1 MSSIKVTI
9 CGIEMESPLVLA
21 SGILGGKASSMAM
34 VASHGAGAVTT
45 KSFGLEPR
53 AGHKGPTVI
62 PFDHG
67 LINAVGLANPG
78 LIAMKT
84 EIASVRKRTSVPV
97 FASIFG
103 KTVDQFGELARRAME
118 ARPDMIELNISCPNV
133 EAEFGRPFGSSYEDC
148 ARVTDVAKRSAGD
161 IPVCVKL
168 TANCPS
174 IGQMAKVCEDYGAD
188 AICAIN
194 TIGPGMLID
203 LNTREPVLSNLVG
216 GVSGPAIL
224 PVAVKSV
231 YEVCSSVSLP
241 VIGTGGVTKP
251 EDALQLIMAGAT
263 CVGIGSAVYYEGI
276 EVFKKINDGLLEY
289 LKKKDFESLAE
300 IRGVARKSDG
310 NE

>member
-1 MSSIKVTI
+1 MSSIKVSI

-21 SGILGGKASSMAM
+21 SGILGGKASSMAL

-53 AGHKGPTVI
+53 SGHKGPTVI

-78 LIAMKT
+78 VAAMKT

-97 FASIFG
+97 FASVFG
-103 KTVDQFGELARRAME
+103 RTIDEFGEMARRAAE
-118 ARPDMIELNISCPNV
+118 ARPDMIELNVSCPNV

-148 ARVTDVAKRSAGD
+148 AKVTVTAKRWAGN

-174 IGQMAKVCEDYGAD
+174 IGRMAKVCEESGAD

-203 LNTREPVLSNLVG
+203 LNTRTPVLSNLVG

-231 YEVCSSVSLP
+231 WEVCDSVSLP

-251 EDALQLIMAGAT
+251 EDALQLFMAGAT

-276 EVFKKINDGLLEY
+276 DVFRKINEGLLDY
-289 LKKKDFESLAE
+289 LRAEAIESLSE
-300 IRGVARKSDG
+300 IRGAAHD
-310 NE
+310 